1 MELRLIPITN
11 MWFQKEDFA
20 KLFITLLNVIL
31 LFCLFVLVHLLSE
44 NLHISGLA
52 QKQQSLYK
60 GT

>member
-1 MELRLIPITN
+1 MC
-11 MWFQKEDFA
+11 FQKEDFA

-31 LFCLFVLVHLLSE
+31 FCLFDIVHLLSE